1 MPLYVGDYLADTA
14 HLRAVE
20 HGAYLLLIMHYWRT
34 QGLPSDDAA
43 LARIAR
49 VTNAEW
55 KKIKPVIKTLF
66 SDGWKHKRIEFEMT
80 QAAIIS
86 EAGKRGGKA
95 SGAARRCKSLKTLD
109 QNERPF
115 NDRSTTVQRN
125 ANDQPTKREALQP
138 QPQPQKE
145 EEDCAIAPD
154 PSIAEREYF
163 KRGRQVLGQKSG
175 SLLGKLLNFK
185 GKNVALARA
194 VIEEASQKDNSL
206 EWIGAH
212 LRGPPS
218 YPAKPLTE
226 FQRKQQEAT
235 DYGTKLKAVA
245 DSIGSGGTIDR
256 ILSDYRGQQSGNLSD
271 GIGATVLRLS
281 RTPHSGG
288 D

>member
-1 MPLYVGDYLADTA
+1 MSRPWMPLYVGDYLADTA

-115 NDRSTTVQRN
+115 NDRST
-125 ANDQPTKREALQP
+125 
-138 QPQPQKE
+138 
-145 EEDCAIAPD
+145 
-154 PSIAEREYF
+154 ERERSANETRSLTTTTTTT
-163 KRGRQVLGQKSG
+163 KGRRRLRYRARPVDCGTRVFQARKASSRPEIWFLAWK
-175 SLLGKLLNFK
+175 
-185 GKNVALARA
+185 AL
-194 VIEEASQKDNSL
+194 
-206 EWIGAH
+206 
-212 LRGPPS
+212 
-218 YPAKPLTE
+218 E
-226 FQRKQQEAT
+226 FQRQERCAGAGC
-235 DYGTKLKAVA
+235 DRGSVA
-245 DSIGSGGTIDR
+245 KR
-256 ILSDYRGQQSGNLSD
+256 
-271 GIGATVLRLS
+271 
-281 RTPHSGG
+281 
-288 D
+288 